1 MTTIDTIRN
10 AIATRRTRSAW
21 DKGVNQYALDL
32 LADLADGE
40 GLRGLPAADTV
51 GACAALSDRM
61 LGGARDWD
69 AYSYGGCALIYDGDI
84 AARLCS
90 PSELKRTRG
99 GDRRPNRRE
108 NWLDVQ
114 ARALHQA
121 ALLIWRAY
129 RGDAL

>member
-10 AIATRRTRSAW
+10 AITARRARSAW
-21 DKGVNQYALDL
+21 DKGVNLYALDL

-90 PSELKRTRG
+90 PSELKRTRS

>member
-1 MTTIDTIRN
+1 MTIDTIRN
-10 AIATRRTRSAW
+10 AIETRKTRSAW
-21 DKGVNQYALDL
+21 DKGVNLYALDL

-69 AYSYGGCALIYDGDI
+69 EYSYGGCALIYDGDI

-90 PSELKRTRG
+90 PSEFRRNRG
-99 GDRRPNRRE
+99 GQWNPNRRE

-114 ARALHQA
+114 TRALHQA